1 MSGTTITG
9 LGTGLDIDGMVTA
22 IADAEKAPK
31 QAQID
36 RLTTKTETSLSA
48 VGTLTSAVETFEASL
63 TALESSSSSF
73 EGLGVQSS
81 ADRVASATAGAGAV
95 PGSYEVEVISLASS
109 SKVAS
114 ASLEGGASTTF
125 DSGGTL
131 TIDVGDN
138 ASYEVQV
145 APGASLTEI
154 RDAINSQLSATAGI
168 SANIIT
174 DASGARLVL
183 SSEVTGEG
191 TDLYVKGTGD
201 LAALNINVDEDGN
214 HDLTQQSGTG
224 AGSITLASNASYKID
239 GLELSSSTNT
249 VTALSGLSI
258 KLTAEGTT
266 TLTVAPNTEGLK
278 TSIEAFVSAY
288 NNLITVTN
296 ALTRVTTSEDE
307 TRTTSEDETSTDAG
321 ALVGDALV
329 RSLLGSI
336 RNELVQPSTG
346 SGELSVLAQLGV
358 TTNKDGTLSIDD
370 AKLSSALETHYD
382 EVQAFFVGDDGL
394 IPRLKSV
401 TEPYTAPGGLLAGR
415 TESLQKT
422 MTQLSEQQQALD
434 RRIDSLTTSLYTKY
448 NNMDILVAQLNAS
461 SASLLSTLE
470 ALNNSNKK

>member
-81 ADRVASATAGAGAV
+81 ADGVASATAGAGAV

-307 TRTTSEDETSTDAG
+307 TSTDAG

-422 MTQLSEQQQALD
+422 KTQLSEQQQALD

-448 NNMDILVAQLNAS
+448 NNMDILVAQLQATS
-461 SASLLSTLE
+461 ESILATLN
-470 ALNNSNKK
+470 ALNNKDS

>member
-1 MSGTTITG
+1 MSGTTISG
-9 LGTGLDIDGMVTA
+9 LGTGMDIDGMVTA

-81 ADRVASATAGAGAV
+81 ADGVASATAGAGAV
-95 PGSYEVEVISLASS
+95 PGSYKVEVISLASS

-307 TRTTSEDETSTDAG
+307 TSTDAG

-461 SASLLSTLE
+461 SASLLSSLE

>member
-1 MSGTTITG
+1 MSGTTISG

-81 ADRVASATAGAGAV
+81 ADGVASATAGAGAV

-145 APGASLTEI
+145 APGASLREI

-296 ALTRVTTSEDE
+296 ALTRV
-307 TRTTSEDETSTDAG
+307 TTSEDETSTDAG

>member
-81 ADRVASATAGAGAV
+81 ADGVASATAGAGAV
-95 PGSYEVEVISLASS
+95 PGSYKVEVISLASS

-307 TRTTSEDETSTDAG
+307 TSTDAG

>member
-1 MSGTTITG
+1 MSGTTISG

-81 ADRVASATAGAGAV
+81 ADGVASATAGAGAV

-288 NNLITVTN
+288 NNLITVTD
-296 ALTRVTTSEDE
+296 ALTRV
-307 TRTTSEDETSTDAG
+307 TTSEDETSTDAG

>member
-1 MSGTTITG
+1 MATSTITG
-9 LGTGLDIDGMVTA
+9 LGSGLDIDSMVTA
-22 IADAEKAPK
+22 IADAQKAPK

-81 ADRVASATAGAGAV
+81 ADGVASATAGAGAV

-307 TRTTSEDETSTDAG
+307 TSTDAG

-415 TESLQKT
+415 TESQQKT

-448 NNMDILVAQLNAS
+448 NNMDILVAQLQATS
-461 SASLLSTLE
+461 ESILATLN
-470 ALNNSNKK
+470 ALNN

>member
-1 MSGTTITG
+1 MSGITISG
-9 LGTGLDIDGMVTA
+9 LGTGLDIGGMVTA

-81 ADRVASATAGAGAV
+81 ADGVASATAGAGAV

-131 TIDVGDN
+131 TIDVGGN

-214 HDLTQQSGTG
+214 HDLTQRSGTG

-296 ALTRVTTSEDE
+296 ALTRV
-307 TRTTSEDETSTDAG
+307 TTSEDETSTDAG

-415 TESLQKT
+415 TKSLQKT
-422 MTQLSEQQQALD
+422 MTQVSEQQQALD

-448 NNMDILVAQLNAS
+448 NNMDILVAQLQATS
-461 SASLLSTLE
+461 ESILATLN
-470 ALNNSNKK
+470 ALNNKDS

>member
-81 ADRVASATAGAGAV
+81 ADGVASATAGAGAV

-307 TRTTSEDETSTDAG
+307 TSTDAG

>member
-1 MSGTTITG
+1 MSGITISG
-9 LGTGLDIDGMVTA
+9 LGTGLDIGGMVTA

-81 ADRVASATAGAGAV
+81 ADGVASATAGAGAV

-109 SKVAS
+109 SQVAS
-114 ASLEGGASTTF
+114 ASLAGGASTTF

-307 TRTTSEDETSTDAG
+307 TSTDAG

-448 NNMDILVAQLNAS
+448 NNMDILVAQLQATS
-461 SASLLSTLE
+461 ESILATLN
-470 ALNNSNKK
+470 ALNNKDS

>member
-1 MSGTTITG
+1 MSGITISG
-9 LGTGLDIDGMVTA
+9 LGTGLDIGGMVTA

-81 ADRVASATAGAGAV
+81 ADGVASATAGAGAV

-109 SKVAS
+109 SKVVS

-307 TRTTSEDETSTDAG
+307 TSTDAG

-448 NNMDILVAQLNAS
+448 NNMDILVAQLQATS
-461 SASLLSTLE
+461 ESILATLN
-470 ALNNSNKK
+470 ALNNKDS

>member
-1 MSGTTITG
+1 MSGTTISG

-81 ADRVASATAGAGAV
+81 ADGVASATAGAGAV

-307 TRTTSEDETSTDAG
+307 TSTDAG

-415 TESLQKT
+415 TESQQKT

-448 NNMDILVAQLNAS
+448 NNMDILVAQLQATS
-461 SASLLSTLE
+461 ESILATLN
-470 ALNNSNKK
+470 ALNNKDS

>member
-1 MSGTTITG
+1 MSGITISG
-9 LGTGLDIDGMVTA
+9 LGTGLDIGGMVTA

-81 ADRVASATAGAGAV
+81 ADGVASATAGAGAV

-307 TRTTSEDETSTDAG
+307 TSTDAG

-448 NNMDILVAQLNAS
+448 NNMDILVAQLQATS
-461 SASLLSTLE
+461 ESILATLN
-470 ALNNSNKK
+470 ALNN

>member
-1 MSGTTITG
+1 MSGITISG
-9 LGTGLDIDGMVTA
+9 LGTGLDIGGMVTA

-81 ADRVASATAGAGAV
+81 ADGVASATAGAGAV

-307 TRTTSEDETSTDAG
+307 TSTDAG

>member
-1 MSGTTITG
+1 MSGITISG
-9 LGTGLDIDGMVTA
+9 LGTGLDIGGMVTA

-81 ADRVASATAGAGAV
+81 ADGVASATAGAGAV

-307 TRTTSEDETSTDAG
+307 TSTDAG

-448 NNMDILVAQLNAS
+448 NNMDMLVAQLQATS
-461 SASLLSTLE
+461 ESILATLN
-470 ALNNSNKK
+470 ALNNKDS

>member
-1 MSGTTITG
+1 MSGITISG
-9 LGTGLDIDGMVTA
+9 LGTGLDIGGMVTA

-81 ADRVASATAGAGAV
+81 ADGVASATAGAGAV

-307 TRTTSEDETSTDAG
+307 TSTDAG

-415 TESLQKT
+415 TKSLQKT

-448 NNMDILVAQLNAS
+448 NNMDILVAQLQATS
-461 SASLLSTLE
+461 ESILATLN
-470 ALNNSNKK
+470 ALNNKDS

>member
-1 MSGTTITG
+1 MSGITISG
-9 LGTGLDIDGMVTA
+9 LGTGLDIGGMVTA

-63 TALESSSSSF
+63 AALESSSSSF

-81 ADRVASATAGAGAV
+81 ADGVASATAGAGAV

-307 TRTTSEDETSTDAG
+307 TSTDAG

-448 NNMDILVAQLNAS
+448 NNMDILVAQLQATS
-461 SASLLSTLE
+461 ESILATLN
-470 ALNNSNKK
+470 ALNNKDS

>member
-1 MSGTTITG
+1 MSGTTISG
-9 LGTGLDIDGMVTA
+9 LGTGLDINGMVTA

-81 ADRVASATAGAGAV
+81 ADGVASATAGAGAV

-307 TRTTSEDETSTDAG
+307 TSTDAG

-422 MTQLSEQQQALD
+422 MTQVSEQQQALD

-448 NNMDILVAQLNAS
+448 NNMDILVAQLQATS
-461 SASLLSTLE
+461 ESILATLN
-470 ALNNSNKK
+470 ALNNKDS

>member
-1 MSGTTITG
+1 MSGITISG
-9 LGTGLDIDGMVTA
+9 LGTGLDIGGMVTA

-81 ADRVASATAGAGAV
+81 ADGVASATAGAGAV

-307 TRTTSEDETSTDAG
+307 TSTDAG

-448 NNMDILVAQLNAS
+448 NNMDILVAQLQATS
-461 SASLLSTLE
+461 ESILATLN
-470 ALNNSNKK
+470 ALNNKDY

>member
-1 MSGTTITG
+1 MSGTTISG
-9 LGTGLDIDGMVTA
+9 LGTGLDIVGMVTA

-81 ADRVASATAGAGAV
+81 ADGVASATAGAGAV

-307 TRTTSEDETSTDAG
+307 TSTDAG

>member
-1 MSGTTITG
+1 MSGTTISG

-81 ADRVASATAGAGAV
+81 ADGVASATAGAGAV
-95 PGSYEVEVISLASS
+95 PGSYKVEVISLASS

-307 TRTTSEDETSTDAG
+307 TSTDAG

>member
-1 MSGTTITG
+1 MSGITISG
-9 LGTGLDIDGMVTA
+9 LGTGLDIGGMVTA

-73 EGLGVQSS
+73 EGLGVQAS
-81 ADRVASATAGAGAV
+81 ADGVASATAGAGAV

-307 TRTTSEDETSTDAG
+307 TSTDAG

-448 NNMDILVAQLNAS
+448 NNMDILVAQLQATS
-461 SASLLSTLE
+461 ESILATLN
-470 ALNNSNKK
+470 ALNNKDS

>member
-1 MSGTTITG
+1 MARAWYCPRRSPGG
-9 LGTGLDIDGMVTA
+9 HRPVC
-22 IADAEKAPK
+22 
-31 QAQID
+31 
-36 RLTTKTETSLSA
+36 
-48 VGTLTSAVETFEASL
+48 
-63 TALESSSSSF
+63 
-73 EGLGVQSS
+73 EGH
-81 ADRVASATAGAGAV
+81 
-95 PGSYEVEVISLASS
+95 
-109 SKVAS
+109 
-114 ASLEGGASTTF
+114 
-125 DSGGTL
+125 
-131 TIDVGDN
+131 
-138 ASYEVQV
+138 
-145 APGASLTEI
+145 
-154 RDAINSQLSATAGI
+154 
-168 SANIIT
+168 
-174 DASGARLVL
+174 
-183 SSEVTGEG
+183 
-191 TDLYVKGTGD
+191 GD

-239 GLELSSSTNT
+239 GLELSSFTNT
-249 VTALSGLSI
+249 VMALSGLSI

-296 ALTRVTTSEDE
+296 ALTRV
-307 TRTTSEDETSTDAG
+307 TTSEDETSTDAG

-448 NNMDILVAQLNAS
+448 NNMDILVAQLQATS
-461 SASLLSTLE
+461 ESILATLN
-470 ALNNSNKK
+470 ALNNKDS

>member
-1 MSGTTITG
+1 MSGITISG
-9 LGTGLDIDGMVTA
+9 LGTGLDIGGMVTA

-81 ADRVASATAGAGAV
+81 ADGVASATAGAGAV

-114 ASLEGGASTTF
+114 ASLEGGVSTTF

-307 TRTTSEDETSTDAG
+307 TSTDAG

-448 NNMDILVAQLNAS
+448 NNMDILVAQLQATS
-461 SASLLSTLE
+461 ESILATLN
-470 ALNNSNKK
+470 ALNNKDS

>member
-1 MSGTTITG
+1 MSGTTISG

-81 ADRVASATAGAGAV
+81 ADDVASATAGAGAV

-288 NNLITVTN
+288 NNLITVTD
-296 ALTRVTTSEDE
+296 ALTRV
-307 TRTTSEDETSTDAG
+307 TTSEDETSTDAG

-401 TEPYTAPGGLLAGR
+401 TEPYTPPGGLLAGR

-448 NNMDILVAQLNAS
+448 NNMDILVAQLQATS
-461 SASLLSTLE
+461 ESILATLN
-470 ALNNSNKK
+470 ALNNKDS

>member
-81 ADRVASATAGAGAV
+81 ADGVASATAGAGAV

-154 RDAINSQLSATAGI
+154 RVAINSQLSATAGI

-296 ALTRVTTSEDE
+296 ALTRV
-307 TRTTSEDETSTDAG
+307 TTSEDETSTDAG

>member
-81 ADRVASATAGAGAV
+81 ADGVASATAGAGAV

-288 NNLITVTN
+288 NNLITVTD
-296 ALTRVTTSEDE
+296 ALTRV
-307 TRTTSEDETSTDAG
+307 TTSEDETSTDAG

>member
-81 ADRVASATAGAGAV
+81 ADGVASATAGAGAV

-307 TRTTSEDETSTDAG
+307 TSTDETSTDAG

-448 NNMDILVAQLNAS
+448 NNMDILVAQLQATS
-461 SASLLSTLE
+461 ESILATLN
-470 ALNNSNKK
+470 ALNNKDS

>member
-81 ADRVASATAGAGAV
+81 ADGVASATAGAGAV

-307 TRTTSEDETSTDAG
+307 TSTDAG

-422 MTQLSEQQQALD
+422 KTQLSEQQQALD

-448 NNMDILVAQLNAS
+448 NNMDILVAQLQATS
-461 SASLLSTLE
+461 ESILATLN
-470 ALNNSNKK
+470 ALNN

>member
-1 MSGTTITG
+1 MSGTTISG
-9 LGTGLDIDGMVTA
+9 LGTGLDIGGMVTA

-81 ADRVASATAGAGAV
+81 ADGVASATAGAGAV

-307 TRTTSEDETSTDAG
+307 TSTDAG

-470 ALNNSNKK
+470 ALNNKDS

>member
-1 MSGTTITG
+1 MSGTTISG
-9 LGTGLDIDGMVTA
+9 LGTGLDIGGMVTA

-81 ADRVASATAGAGAV
+81 ADGVASATAGAGAV
-95 PGSYEVEVISLASS
+95 PGSYKVEVISLASS

-307 TRTTSEDETSTDAG
+307 TSTDAG

>member
-1 MSGTTITG
+1 MSGTTISG

-81 ADRVASATAGAGAV
+81 ADGVASATAGAGAV

-307 TRTTSEDETSTDAG
+307 TSTDAG

>member
-1 MSGTTITG
+1 MSGTTISG

-81 ADRVASATAGAGAV
+81 ADDVASATAGAGAV

-307 TRTTSEDETSTDAG
+307 TSTDAG

>member
-1 MSGTTITG
+1 MSGTTISG
-9 LGTGLDIDGMVTA
+9 LGTGLDIGGMVTA

-81 ADRVASATAGAGAV
+81 ADGVASATAGAGAV
-95 PGSYEVEVISLASS
+95 PGSYKVEVISLASS

-307 TRTTSEDETSTDAG
+307 TSTDAG

-461 SASLLSTLE
+461 SASLLSSLE

>member
-1 MSGTTITG
+1 MSGITISG

-81 ADRVASATAGAGAV
+81 ADGVASATAGAGAV

-307 TRTTSEDETSTDAG
+307 TSTDAG

>member
-1 MSGTTITG
+1 MSGTTISG
-9 LGTGLDIDGMVTA
+9 LGTGLDIGGMVTA

-81 ADRVASATAGAGAV
+81 ADGVASATAGAGAV

-307 TRTTSEDETSTDAG
+307 TSTDAG